1 MQPSEEPKAV
11 DAPPHMDGMGWR
23 VSLTIA
29 VAVGW
34 LIFIIIWLFF
44 YAQKYNGY
52 QNVAIMLASL
62 LILFFILGVPW
73 AIWSRRFWRDKDRD
87 QWMQPGFRWRTWA
100 SGIIVVAILVGLIYW
115 FFFYAGGY
123 SIYQNIAILIIAIL
137 LFGGIMGAMWAP
149 WGMRH
154 GPHHH

>member
-1 MQPSEEPKAV
+1 MQPSEEPKA
-11 DAPPHMDGMGWR
+11 AITPPPMEGMGWR
-23 VSLTIA
+23 VSLSIA

-44 YAQKYNGY
+44 YATKYNGY
-52 QNVAIMLASL
+52 QNVAIILASL
-62 LILFFILGVPW
+62 LVLFFILGVPW

-87 QWMQPGFRWRTWA
+87 QWMQSGFRWRTWA
-100 SGIIVVAILVGLIYW
+100 SGVIVVAILVGLIYW